1 MMRKRYTPQFKAKV
15 VQEILREEKSISQLA
30 AQYGVHVTQLRKWKR
45 RVLEKLPD
53 LFVSA
58 EQVDAEL
65 ARLQKEQEQLYTEI
79 GKLSTQLNWL
89 KKKGIDIE

>member
-30 AQYGVHVTQLRKWKR
+30 AQYGVHVTQLLKWKR